1 MSENRDTRTIFSAS
15 RVTLISRSGHMF
27 LQSALPSSFLSSKPC
42 LFPLESTLEFVIH
55 RGKPKFIS
63 LPVKFPPDRSKF
75 QFFSMAR
82 SNNNFHANFA
92 AVFAFFSSSNGR
104 NNAKYAFPHTF
115 ENNTTQYLKK
125 KTKKRNNKVGT
136 FTTIFEWRY

>member
-1 MSENRDTRTIFSAS
+1 MSENRDTRAIFSAS
-15 RVTLISRSGHMF
+15 RVTLICRSRHMF
-27 LQSALPSSFLSSKPC
+27 LQSAFPSSFLSSKPC

-92 AVFAFFSSSNGR
+92 AVCFFFSSPCHPTAEIMLSMLFNTPL
-104 NNAKYAFPHTF
+104 KITPH
-115 ENNTTQYLKK
+115 NT
-125 KTKKRNNKVGT
+125 
-136 FTTIFEWRY
+136 

>member
-1 MSENRDTRTIFSAS
+1 MSENRDTRAIFSAS
-15 RVTLISRSGHMF
+15 RVTLICRSRHMF
-27 LQSALPSSFLSSKPC
+27 LQSAFPLSFLSSKPC

-55 RGKPKFIS
+55 SGKPKFIS

-75 QFFSMAR
+75 QFFSMAQ

-92 AVFAFFSSSNGR
+92 AVCFFFSSPSGR
-104 NNAKYAFPHTF
+104 NNAKYAFQHAF
-115 ENNTTQYLKK
+115 ENNTTQHLKQ
-125 KTKKRNNKVGT
+125 KTKKRKNKVGT

>member
-1 MSENRDTRTIFSAS
+1 MSENRDTRAIFSAS
-15 RVTLISRSGHMF
+15 RVTLICRSRHMF
-27 LQSALPSSFLSSKPC
+27 LQSAFPSSFLSSKPC

-82 SNNNFHANFA
+82 SNDNFHANFA
-92 AVFAFFSSSNGR
+92 AVFVLFFLHPT
-104 NNAKYAFPHTF
+104 AKIMLSMLF
-115 ENNTTQYLKK
+115 NTLLKI
-125 KTKKRNNKVGT
+125 
-136 FTTIFEWRY
+136 TTHNT